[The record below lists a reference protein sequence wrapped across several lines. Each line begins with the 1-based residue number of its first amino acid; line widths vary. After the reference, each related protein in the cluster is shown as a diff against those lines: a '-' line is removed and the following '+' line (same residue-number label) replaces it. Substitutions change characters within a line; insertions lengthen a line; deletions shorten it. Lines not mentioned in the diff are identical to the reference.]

1 VSNLFKI
8 KEVREKMKRIWII
21 SVIAILALCASSVS
35 SLGTISEVN
44 AVNSDDTTTISVSG
58 TGLREIAP
66 NQATIYLGV
75 ETQSA
80 HVSEALEE
88 NSLKMD
94 AVIKAMEKL
103 GVPKED
109 IETRYFSIY
118 PIRDYEK
125 RGEEIIGYQVTNE
138 VTIELHDLDII
149 GEVIDT
155 AIASGANRV
164 TGVEFGLTEA
174 EELELRQ
181 IALKEAC
188 DDARRKADAI
198 ASGLGLTIV
207 GVSTVRESSVYI
219 YPYRA
224 GGFDEYAMV
233 SATPSSIP
241 PPIEPRDVQVS
252 ATIEVVYK
260 CQ

>member
-1 VSNLFKI
+1 
-8 KEVREKMKRIWII
+8 MKRIWII

-58 TGLREIAP
+58 TGVREIAP

-80 HVSEALEE
+80 HVTEALEE
-88 NSLKMD
+88 NSLKRD
-94 AVIKAMEKL
+94 SVIKAMEKL

-125 RGEEIIGYQVTNE
+125 RGEEIIGYPVTNE
-138 VTIELHDLDII
+138 ITIELRDLDII
-149 GEVIDT
+149 GEVIDI

-164 TGVEFGLTEA
+164 TGVE
-174 EELELRQ
+174 
-181 IALKEAC
+181 EAC
-188 DDARRKADAI
+188 DDARRKAEAI
-198 ASGLGLTIV
+198 ARGLGLTIV
-207 GVSTVRESSVYI
+207 DVSTVRESSVYI

-233 SATPSSIP
+233 SATPISIS

-260 CQ
+260 CL